1 MARNRI
7 VINLDPN
14 QPGARKRRGGR
25 GIGKPLLIITIVL
38 LLIVGGLAAG
48 GFFWWRS
55 YQSSPTY
62 ALAVLADAAQ
72 RDDQKTVD
80 SILDYDKIA
89 KSIAED
95 FKPGS
100 ARSGSPW
107 PTFGEINPLAPLLS
121 TKLRETVQNQ
131 AQLEAKRLSAQ
142 ASGKP
147 FVVIA
152 LAIPW
157 LVEIKQG
164 ENEATAMANIN
175 GERIQLTMQ
184 RVGEQWR
191 VTAVKDDNLTK
202 LVADGLAPNS
212 RR

>member
-25 GIGKPLLIITIVL
+25 GIGKPLLIIAIIL
-38 LLIVGGLAAG
+38 SLIVGGLAAG

-55 YQSSPTY
+55 YQSSPSY
-62 ALAVLADAAQ
+62 ALALLADAAQ

-95 FKPGS
+95 FKPGP
-100 ARSGSPW
+100 ARSGSTW
-107 PTFGEINPLAPLLS
+107 LTFGELNSLAPLLS

-131 AQLEAKRLSAQ
+131 AQLETKRLSAQ

-184 RVGEQWR
+184 HVGEQWR